1 MDMTDISEMNID
13 FTPFEATFFGQKYYI
28 QPETMFRHHF
38 TNEPMIYIRLETTD
52 YLGRGM
58 AEIKIVTLDQL
69 KNMRDESL
77 VEEDD

>member
-1 MDMTDISEMNID
+1 MNYTDISEMNID
-13 FTPFEATFFGQKYYI
+13 FTPFETTYFGQKYYV

-58 AEIKIVTLDQL
+58 AETKIITLDTL
-69 KNMRDESL
+69 KNMRDENL